1 MEGTLTATVEV
12 AGPFKVEG
20 KPLSIRVEPT
30 AYAFKKY
37 ARNWMPVLGI
47 FLVLVIVAVVI
58 VAVVIVAVLV
68 AQRKTQQPNE

>member
-20 KPLSIRVEPT
+20 KPLSIRVEST
-30 AYAFKKY
+30 AYAVKKY

-47 FLVLVIVAVVI
+47 VLVLVIVAI
-58 VAVVIVAVLV
+58 LV
-68 AQRKTQQPNE
+68 AQRKTQ